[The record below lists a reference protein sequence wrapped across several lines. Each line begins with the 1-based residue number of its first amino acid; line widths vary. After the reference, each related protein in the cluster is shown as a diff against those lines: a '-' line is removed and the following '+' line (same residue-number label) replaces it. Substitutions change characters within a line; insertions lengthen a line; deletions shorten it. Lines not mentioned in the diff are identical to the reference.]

1 MRQHFTSPL
10 PLEVFLSAACRNGL
24 AMAEPYLKKVLEHT
38 DFQVSFKKGNH
49 QIGWDCCTNR
59 VAKGFDTTELESNFI
74 APKDFIL
81 YHFCELFNF
90 VSDAASV
97 TVPNLNELAV
107 TFFYPAARNL
117 RSTFKKKNSFCMAV
131 SISEIDMQLVFIG
144 FLMCLKQSW
153 TLKQVVNVSHSEQV
167 HFLVVYRLYPPLS
180 FTLRCQNGE
189 AKYPPCWFLQAVFN
203 VKIIS
208 RPKQVTCV
216 QNMQKRKCEITPI
229 ADINSNLK
237 RPRNAKSSLMG
248 VSSPTN
254 RRPAWGFATLHKTH
268 MNPTRKSV
276 PFYDIRH
283 LLRDQKIS
291 FQGIHL
297 RNVQDSHGFWW
308 PGVNSDLEALS
319 CVTGQVG
326 MSFIP
331 LAPMPAPGPPQWTKV
346 PLKYQILYIFL
357 LKVAAIT
364 QLQLAYLQK
373 KALPKNLWWKRQS
386 DAFCQV
392 SGRQ

>member
-1 MRQHFTSPL
+1 MRNYPNCWYKLQSEASKECQIIFD
-10 PLEVFLSAACRNGL
+10 G
-24 AMAEPYLKKVLEHT
+24 
-38 DFQVSFKKGNH
+38 SF
-49 QIGWDCCTNR
+49 
-59 VAKGFDTTELESNFI
+59 F
-74 APKDFIL
+74 
-81 YHFCELFNF
+81 
-90 VSDAASV
+90 
-97 TVPNLNELAV
+97 
-107 TFFYPAARNL
+107 
-117 RSTFKKKNSFCMAV
+117 
-131 SISEIDMQLVFIG
+131 
-144 FLMCLKQSW
+144 
-153 TLKQVVNVSHSEQV
+153 
-167 HFLVVYRLYPPLS
+167 
-180 FTLRCQNGE
+180 
-189 AKYPPCWFLQAVFN
+189 
-203 VKIIS
+203 
-208 RPKQVTCV
+208 
-216 QNMQKRKCEITPI
+216 
-229 ADINSNLK
+229 
-237 RPRNAKSSLMG
+237 
-248 VSSPTN
+248 PTN

-331 LAPMPAPGPPQWTKV
+331 LAPTPVPGPPQWTKGPSEV
-346 PLKYQILYIFL
+346 SDFVHIPTESCCDNSAPVGL
-357 LKVAAIT
+357 LA
-364 QLQLAYLQK
+364 K